1 MLCLTLY
8 VHAAA
13 RSAQSA
19 SLAPLGHTSQVVVSS
34 GRSSSTAQVRLPLSD
49 ALSGSSALSVHCGV
63 MLGLG
68 LGLAN
73 PNPTPT
79 PNPNPNPNLRR
90 DAQLGARPGP
100 LGGDWEAAAEDLL
113 GAVDV
118 GEGGHRRA
126 RVARRVAAPA
136 VRRRRAQRH
145 PLRAAGRAHARD
157 AVEEREVLLPG

>member
-63 MLGLG
+63 THSSE
-68 LGLAN
+68 LA
-73 PNPTPT
+73 PVHSVLTGKQRLKT
-79 PNPNPNPNLRR
+79 S
-90 DAQLGARPGP
+90 
-100 LGGDWEAAAEDLL
+100 W
-113 GAVDV
+113 
-118 GEGGHRRA
+118 
-126 RVARRVAAPA
+126 
-136 VRRRRAQRH
+136 VR
-145 PLRAAGRAHARD
+145 
-157 AVEEREVLLPG
+157 